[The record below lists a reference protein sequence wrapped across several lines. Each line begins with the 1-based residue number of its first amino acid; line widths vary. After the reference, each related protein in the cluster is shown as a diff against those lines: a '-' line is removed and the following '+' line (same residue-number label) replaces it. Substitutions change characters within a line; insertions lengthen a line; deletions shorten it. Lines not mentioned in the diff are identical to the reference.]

1 MAQTLNSRVV
11 NDFTGGLITEA
22 SQLKFPP
29 NSSIDELNM
38 DISVKGTRRRRRGL
52 DYEADHQNSS
62 FKSAQTH
69 ALNTYVWKDAG
80 EVKCLD
86 FLVLHVGNE
95 LKFYLLDGPTVS
107 TKERPFTVDLEVYK
121 NANEFSLRDSYMD
134 FAQIKGDLI
143 VVSPALNALTIT
155 YDCEEKVVSDAKI
168 EFRTR
173 DFDIQGN
180 FSFYFNRTSN
190 PSTERKYDTYNA
202 GWSEKALK
210 AYSDAIAE
218 RLTAEQ
224 DSGFQNQYK
233 DPEDYGP

>member
-1 MAQTLNSRVV
+1 MAQTLNSRIV
-11 NDFTGGLITEA
+11 NNFTGGLITEA

-38 DISVKGTRRRRRGL
+38 DISIKGTRRRRRGL
-52 DYEADHQNSS
+52 DYEPDHQNST
-62 FKSAQTH
+62 FTSAQTH

-107 TKERPFTVDLEVYK
+107 TKERSFTVDLKDYK
-121 NANEFSLRDSYMD
+121 KANEYSLRDSYMD

-143 VVSPALNALTIT
+143 VVSPAMNAITIT
-155 YDCEEKVVSDAKI
+155 YDCDAEVVRDAKI

-173 DFDIQGN
+173 DFDIQGD
-180 FSFYFNRTSN
+180 FSFYFNRSSN
-190 PSTERKYDTYNA
+190 PTEERKYDTYNA
-202 GWSEKALK
+202 GWSDKALQ
-210 AYSDAIAE
+210 AYSDAISDGI
-218 RLTAEQ
+218 TAEQ
-224 DSGFQNQYK
+224 DSGFQNPYK
-233 DPEDYGP
+233 DPVDYR